1 MIVHFLLTYVTRT
14 FSLLQIREEYFIFM
28 RIQILHMLVNLV
40 VGTTGAG
47 SVYTCDFCLHGWRW
61 QPAGFRGKE
70 GRDGGKC
77 KRRGMSCSAS
87 VPGRV

>member
-1 MIVHFLLTYVTRT
+1 
-14 FSLLQIREEYFIFM
+14 M

-77 KRRGMSCSAS
+77 RRRGMSCSAS